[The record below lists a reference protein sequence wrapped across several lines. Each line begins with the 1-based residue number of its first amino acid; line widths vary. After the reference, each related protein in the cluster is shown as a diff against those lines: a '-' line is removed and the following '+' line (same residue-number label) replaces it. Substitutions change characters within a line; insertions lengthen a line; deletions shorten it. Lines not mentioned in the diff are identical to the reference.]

1 MVKLHFGNT
10 EEFEKLFKS
19 RDIQITDAIVEGI
32 QEALSFHKKTAQLF
46 QVSFE
51 EVELSYEISLP
62 SNQWN
67 IALDNCLKHYTEIQE
82 SNKAIDT
89 YLLQK
94 EVTKWLS

>member
-1 MVKLHFGNT
+1 MVKLHFKNT
-10 EEFEKLFKS
+10 EEFEKLFKT
-19 RDIQITDAIVEGI
+19 RDEQVTDAIVEGI
-32 QEALSFHKKTAQLF
+32 QEALSFNKKTAQLF
-46 QVSFE
+46 EISFE

-67 IALDNCLKHYTEIQE
+67 TALESCLKHYTDIQE
-82 SNKAIDT
+82 SDKAIDT